1 MIPQTT
7 FPILLTHLLALLEH
21 IWGSVLCQRLVI
33 EMDGIFVLF
42 FFEVGIANSS
52 ISSGKNK
59 EAKVLAERGQSQR
72 QGQS

>member
-1 MIPQTT
+1 
-7 FPILLTHLLALLEH
+7 
-21 IWGSVLCQRLVI
+21 
-33 EMDGIFVLF
+33 MDGIFVLF